1 MPSPE
6 TALPVSVPQHL
17 DEETTGGINEI
28 AQQLAFSDLILL
40 NKTDLVDEEQLDVVK
55 SAVRRINQSA
65 QLVECRLNQEG
76 GQPPL
81 SLLLENN
88 SFSVNKALQVDPE
101 FLHSDSGSELDD
113 SDSDSDSDSEGEGGA
128 EGGEYPAAA
137 CGPAAGE
144 ASGSTARNAAGGC
157 CDAHHHKHK
166 KQRLEHSETAAA
178 DADAQRRE
186 SGQQAESSAQT
197 SQTVGPCVSEAAA
210 GQKGNAAGAG
220 TCTGEDN
227 CGLNKVR
234 AAHQHWHQGSRLEC
248 SSRGCYGFVHE
259 LSIFAAQSAWLQT
272 YCAPMH
278 C

>member
-1 MPSPE
+1 MLLLLLHTRMLFVTHQTQPAPLC
-6 TALPVSVPQHL
+6 TMQHL

-101 FLHSDSGSELDD
+101 FLHSDSGSDMDD
-113 SDSDSDSDSEGEGGA
+113 SDSDSGSDSEGEGGA
-128 EGGEYPAAA
+128 EGGEYPAAPA
-137 CGPAAGE
+137 GPAAAAE
-144 ASGSTARNAAGGC
+144 AEGSTAQNAAGGSC
-157 CDAHHHKHK
+157 NAHQHKHK
-166 KQRLEHSETAAA
+166 KQRVEHSETAAA
-178 DADAQRRE
+178 DGDAQRRE

-197 SQTVGPCVSEAAA
+197 SQTVGPCVSQ
-210 GQKGNAAGAG
+210 GQKQDAAGACTGDDCGGLNRVSSGAGQVEAGHMG
-220 TCTGEDN
+220 TC
-227 CGLNKVR
+227 
-234 AAHQHWHQGSRLEC
+234 AA
-248 SSRGCYGFVHE
+248 
-259 LSIFAAQSAWLQT
+259 A
-272 YCAPMH
+272 CA
-278 C
+278 